1 MQRVAIASI
10 FACLV
15 LAAMAGPT
23 WASPEGRDYV
33 VAVRSMPSDRGSYHG
48 EPVSSSND
56 AVKFLVV
63 RAGNA
68 EAFEKR
74 LAKDP
79 NVVSYEEDLE
89 QYQIALVPTDT
100 HYASY
105 QYSLKPSTTGI
116 ESAWDITMGSAAV
129 KVCIVDTGQ
138 YRAHQDFAGAH
149 WAEWK
154 DFVGGKQAAYDD
166 NGHGTH
172 VTGTIGAV
180 ANNGK
185 GIAGVAQ
192 VSLAGAKVLSRTGS
206 GTNSAVANGIT
217 WCADIGSDII
227 SLSLGGGFSQAV
239 SNAVTYANSQ
249 GSLVVA
255 AAGNAGPCTDCVSY
269 PAKLPLALAVSC
281 TDSLNRQCSF
291 SSEGPEVD
299 LSAPGKDIASTYP
312 NKSPCGKKDTNCY
325 LLMSGTSMST
335 PHVAGLAALVK
346 SADMSLTADDIR
358 ARLISTAQDLGPT
371 GADSDF
377 GAGLIKGS
385 AVQLPALP

>member
-1 MQRVAIASI
+1 
-10 FACLV
+10 
-15 LAAMAGPT
+15 MA
-23 WASPEGRDYV
+23 
-33 VAVRSMPSDRGSYHG
+33 
-48 EPVSSSND
+48 SSND
-56 AVKFLVV
+56 AIKFLVV

-79 NVVSYEEDLE
+79 NVISYEEDLE
-89 QYQIALVPTDT
+89 QYSISLVPTDS
-100 HYASY
+100 HYAGY
-105 QYSLKPSTTGI
+105 QYSLQSSTTGI
-116 ESAWDITMGSAAV
+116 ESAWDITMGSHDV
-129 KVCIVDTGQ
+129 KVCVVDTGQ
-138 YRAHQDFAGAH
+138 YRAHQDLQGAH

-154 DFVGGKQAAYDD
+154 DFVGRKRAPYDD

-180 ANNGK
+180 TNNDK
-185 GIAGVAQ
+185 GIAGIAQ

-217 WCADIGSDII
+217 WCADIDSDII

-239 SNAVTYANSQ
+239 SNAVSYASSQ

-281 TDSLNRQCSF
+281 TDSLNRQCLF

-299 LSAPGKDIASTYP
+299 LAAPGKDIPSTYP
-312 NKSPCGKKDTNCY
+312 
-325 LLMSGTSMST
+325 
-335 PHVAGLAALVK
+335 
-346 SADMSLTADDIR
+346 
-358 ARLISTAQDLGPT
+358 
-371 GADSDF
+371 
-377 GAGLIKGS
+377 
-385 AVQLPALP
+385 